1 MPEASVNKN
10 YGVIAWKNQVWLT
23 GVTLVTNPVT
33 KARLLQSRANLLFG
47 LSVLGTDARHIQMT
61 RFRSKCV
68 HNSQNI
74 MKVFRSIGK
83 WGSWLTSLEVPS

>member
-1 MPEASVNKN
+1 MGVPEASVNKN

-23 GVTLVTNPVT
+23 GVTLVANPVT
-33 KARLLQSRANLLFG
+33 KSSLPQSRANMLFG
-47 LSVLGTDARHIQMT
+47 LSVPGTDARHIQMT
-61 RFRSKCV
+61 RFRSKRV

-83 WGSWLTSLEVPS
+83 RGSLPLC